1 MEILFQIIP
10 YLVCI
15 CIPAVRL
22 LMQSMQLLTHTP
34 SVKRI
39 TVIPVLRNL

>member
-1 MEILFQIIP
+1 MEIRLQIVP

-22 LMQSMQLLTHTP
+22 LMQSMQLLRH
-34 SVKRI
+34 
-39 TVIPVLRNL
+39 IPPV